1 MGALAREARLHDH
14 DTLYDAF
21 IRMHDGLSEAE
32 SQKASAKLVL
42 LLANHIGDPQVVL
55 EAIERVRAD
64 MSSDALA

>member
-1 MGALAREARLHDH
+1 MNALKLEPRLQDH

-21 IRMHDGLSEAE
+21 IRMHDGLGEAE

-42 LLANHIGDPQVVL
+42 LLANHIGDPQVIL

-64 MSSDALA
+64 RGDASG